1 MAVLIEIIAMKNLR
15 FIKLLPLVLVV
26 VLITLIS
33 SSCKDDNE
41 PTPDF
46 AGKWVTE
53 KPVAV
58 STGTARVKYYIELK
72 NNAFTETFIR
82 PSRTS
87 YSKSDHLTLEGSVS
101 ASGKTLKLVIH
112 ELNISNYNSA
122 TGTVSVPHETHTYK
136 DQDFGFEFE
145 GAGMSTS
152 NHEVEFSLID
162 GKLIF
167 KVDYNRDG
175 IYSEN
180 EKSIYS
186 KQ

>member
-1 MAVLIEIIAMKNLR
+1 MKNLNFMR
-15 FIKLLPLVLVV
+15 LIRLILGVI
-26 VLITLIS
+26 LITMIIS
-33 SSCKDDNE
+33 SCEESNE
-41 PTPDF
+41 VTSDY
-46 AGKWVTE
+46 AGKWITE
-53 KPVAV
+53 KPIAVATGYV
-58 STGTARVKYYIELK
+58 SIKYYLELTNDEFK
-72 NNAFTETFIR
+72 ETFIR

-87 YSKSDHLTLEGSVS
+87 YSDGDQLTLEGTVS

-112 ELNISNYNSA
+112 KLSVSNYNTA
-122 TGTVSVPHETHTYK
+122 TGTVSAPNETYTYK

-152 NHEVEFSLID
+152 NHQVEFSLID

-186 KQ
+186 K

>member
-1 MAVLIEIIAMKNLR
+1 MKNLKSLK
-15 FIKLLPLVLVV
+15 FLPLVIVV
-26 VLITLIS
+26 VLITLNS
-33 SSCKDDNE
+33 SSCVDDNE
-41 PTPDF
+41 PTSDY

-53 KPVAV
+53 KPIAV
-58 STGTARVKYYIELK
+58 TAGYVSIKYYLELTNDEFK
-72 NNAFTETFIR
+72 ETFIR

-87 YSKSDHLTLEGSVS
+87 YSNGDQLSLEGSVS
-101 ASGKTLKLVIH
+101 ASGKILKLIVSK
-112 ELNISNYNSA
+112 LSVSNYDPA
-122 TGTVSVPHETHTYK
+122 TGIASNPHETLTYK

-152 NHEVEFSLID
+152 NHEVEFGLID
-162 GKLIF
+162 GKLIC